1 MTPRGMEATMKKIIC
16 SVLLTLLSVPI
27 AAYLIPGFDL
37 RVGTYSVS
45 DGGWIVD
52 ETGPRT
58 PIVTPHIP
66 YPDRDVGRFL
76 LAAGEYVILSNNSS
90 KSLRLPGVFRIDT
103 KTGQVF
109 KYHVLFGSRGEF
121 LEGWVPTINSR
132 PAMGT
137 PSPPTNNFLLRPKQ
151 GVANAISEVR

>member
-1 MTPRGMEATMKKIIC
+1 MEATMKKIIC
-16 SVLLTLLSVPI
+16 SVLLTLLSVPV

-37 RVGTYSVS
+37 RFGTYSVS

-52 ETGPRT
+52 ETGPRP
-58 PIVTPHIP
+58 PIVKPHVP

-76 LAAGEYVILSNNSS
+76 LTTGEYVILSHNSG

-103 KTGQVF
+103 KTGQVL

-132 PAMGT
+132 PALGT
-137 PSPPTNNFLLRPKQ
+137 PSPLANNFLLRPKQ

>member
-16 SVLLTLLSVPI
+16 SVLLTLLSVPV

-37 RVGTYSVS
+37 RFGTYSVS

-52 ETGPRT
+52 ETGPRP
-58 PIVTPHIP
+58 PIVKPHVP

-76 LAAGEYVILSNNSS
+76 LTTGEYVILSHNSG

-103 KTGQVF
+103 KTGQVL

-132 PAMGT
+132 PALGT
-137 PSPPTNNFLLRPKQ
+137 PSPPANNFLLRPKQ